1 MSMAIFEN
9 SLQAADYSDPLSQIM
24 AAEEHTEEEEPMWV
38 PDVGALPLNALAVF
52 CRMVLPEGNPLNPG
66 FWRTAT
72 RRVAILS
79 YAIGVENV
87 RRLSLSDLAK
97 PLGCSRAL
105 LSLLACELRDF
116 GGLDHRA
123 GRSDQSREAYSDRAK
138 TCWSKRTK
146 AQATARRACKTAAAE

>member
-1 MSMAIFEN
+1 MLYDNA
-9 SLQAADYSDPLSQIM
+9 LATADHRTPLDNLID
-24 AAEEHTEEEEPMWV
+24 AEEYIEEEEPMWV

-123 GRSDQSREAYSDRAK
+123 GRSEQSRDAYSDRAK

-146 AQATARRACKTAAAE
+146 AQAAARRTCKKSAVE